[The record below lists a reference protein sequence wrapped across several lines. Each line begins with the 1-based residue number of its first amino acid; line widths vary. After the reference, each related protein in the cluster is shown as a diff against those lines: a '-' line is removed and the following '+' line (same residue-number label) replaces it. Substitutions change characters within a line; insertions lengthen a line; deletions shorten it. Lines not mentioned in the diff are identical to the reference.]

1 MIPTRSFIRCA
12 FMLGMWAPSCGPAHK
27 LTAPTSTTGASKL
40 NTTAQQPAATPQPS
54 ESSRSDIET
63 GEDEEPQSVLE
74 AGASLP
80 PIAAEAP
87 PPGAES
93 IDSFM
98 MEHFMISTWVRDS
111 IADGN
116 LEVIRAPLM
125 ELANYRYDTVAPG
138 GWMKGIAQLQA
149 AARLTAQ
156 AQTLPAAATGIATM
170 GRLCGQC
177 HREHGGPKVPRQ
189 TPDTSTPSSDRLSGR
204 MLRHTWAMA
213 RLWEGLIAPSD
224 DAWRAGADALAH
236 APIAAPETA
245 QRLPQAFVNI
255 FGVVRQLGVK
265 ASRAEADEPRAAVFA
280 ELLFTCSQ
288 CHRQQPRVGFAF

>member
-1 MIPTRSFIRCA
+1 MIHTRSFIRCA
-12 FMLGMWAPSCGPAHK
+12 FMLGMWAPSCGHVHE
-27 LTAPTSTTGASKL
+27 LTPPTSTTGSAEL
-40 NTTAQQPAATPQPS
+40 DTPQPPES
-54 ESSRSDIET
+54 ERSDIEA
-63 GEDEEPQSVLE
+63 EQDEEPQSVLE

-80 PIAAEAP
+80 PIAAAAP

-98 MEHFMISTWVRDS
+98 FEHFAISTWVRDS
-111 IADGN
+111 IADGD

-125 ELANYRYDTVAPG
+125 ELVNYRYNTVAPG

-156 AQTLPAAATGIATM
+156 AQTLAAAATGIATM

-177 HREHGGPKVPRQ
+177 HSELGGPRMPRQ

-204 MLRHTWAMA
+204 MRRHTWAMA

-224 DAWRAGADALAH
+224 DSWRAGADALAH
-236 APIAAPETA
+236 APMAAPETA
-245 QRLPQAFVNI
+245 QGLPQAVVNI
-255 FGVVRQLGVK
+255 LGLVRQLGVK

-288 CHRQQPRVGFAF
+288 CHRQQPRLALAF